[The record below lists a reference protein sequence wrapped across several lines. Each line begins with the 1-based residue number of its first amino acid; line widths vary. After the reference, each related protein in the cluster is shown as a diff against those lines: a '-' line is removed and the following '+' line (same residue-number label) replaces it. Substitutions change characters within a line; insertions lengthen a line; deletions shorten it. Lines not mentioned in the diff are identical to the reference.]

1 MTTLVF
7 GAVHASTAAIWT
19 LQHAVSKKKNYPEVA
34 WRIKQKFYAD
44 NLSDSFDTEME
55 AIKFAKD
62 VTESLANGGFKLTS
76 FASSAK
82 RVLETIPTEDRAGSI
97 LD

>member
-19 LQHAVSKKKNYPEVA
+19 LQHAVNQNKNYPEVA
-34 WRIKQKFYAD
+34 SRIKLNFYAD

-55 AIKFAKD
+55 AIEFAKD
-62 VTESLANGGFKLTS
+62 VTEIAGD
-76 FASSAK
+76 
-82 RVLETIPTEDRAGSI
+82 VLN
-97 LD
+97 